1 MKNALSLCLMF
12 LLSACTAGMRP
23 GGGSGDAGPDASIW
37 GPNPDASGPRID
49 YATVRGTVWAPG
61 NAPGMVEA
69 GHEIPIFGAL
79 IRITP
84 ARVRAIPDRVY
95 CESCEDV
102 AGPNATSGH
111 DGTFQVG
118 SIVPGN
124 YWLTIEKGQF
134 RIERE
139 ISVGEGETLDLAAT
153 LTTLP
158 SVHDPARGQTV
169 PSIAIGTGN
178 YDQLEDVLGKMGVG
192 AVDGSGDYTLG
203 TGSDRI
209 HWYGNGGD
217 SYSGE
222 MGSLGSLV
230 RDLNRMMNYHIIFI
244 PCSGDDN
251 VDALQ
256 DQAVLRNIREYV
268 AAGGKLYV
276 TDWSGEWMDNVFPAF
291 VDLENSDGGFGGGST
306 DTPASAYDATAN
318 TWNTSQFGDAD
329 GDAYTS
335 HNAEVVDPDLFEWL
349 DGQTGP
355 TAESGGVMSYDA
367 SLFTVVDS
375 WNTITGLNRIQVGFD
390 AEGLPVTDMPVGYV
404 IGGHGT
410 ETPKRPLT
418 VTFEPA
424 GCGRVLF
431 STYHTTGTSHVG
443 LVPQERILLYLIMEI
458 GICKTG
464 PILI

>member
-1 MKNALSLCLMF
+1 MKNALSLTLV
-12 LLSACTAGMRP
+12 LALTACTSGMRP
-23 GGGSGDAGPDASIW
+23 GTGSGDGGLDASIW
-37 GPNPDASGPRID
+37 GPNPEAGDPRIN
-49 YATVRGTVWAPG
+49 YATIRGTAWAPG
-61 NAPGMVEA
+61 NAPGMVPA
-69 GHEIPIFGAL
+69 GHEIPIFDAL
-79 IRITP
+79 IRVTP
-84 ARVRAIPDRVY
+84 ARVRAIPDMVY
-95 CESCEDV
+95 CESCESV
-102 AGPNATSGH
+102 SGPNARSAH
-111 DGTFQVG
+111 DGTFEVG
-118 SIVPGN
+118 GIVPGN

-139 ISVGEGETLDLAAT
+139 LSLGEGEVLDLSAT

-169 PSIAIGTGN
+169 PSIAIGTGS

-192 AVDGSGDYTLG
+192 TVDSSGDYSIG

-217 SYSGE
+217 TYRGE
-222 MGSLGSLV
+222 MGSLESLV
-230 RDLNRMMNYHIIFI
+230 RDLSRMMRYHIIFI

-251 VDALQ
+251 VAALQ
-256 DQAVLRNIREYV
+256 DQAVLRNIRAYV
-268 AAGGKLYV
+268 EAGGKLYV

-291 VDLENSDGGFGGGST
+291 IDLEGPGT

-318 TWNTSQFGDAD
+318 RWNTGQFGNAD
-329 GDAYTS
+329 GSLYTS
-335 HNAEVVDPDLFEWL
+335 ENAEVVDPDLFTWL

-355 TAESGGVMSYDA
+355 TPDGAIATYNAG
-367 SLFTVVDS
+367 SLTVVDNF
-375 WNTITGLNRIQVGFD
+375 NTILGLNRIQVGFD

-404 IGGHGT
+404 IGGQGT

-431 STYHTTGTSHVG
+431 STYHTTGTPHVG

-458 GICKTG
+458 GVCKEG